1 MKWNFKNETSKKS
14 ISNMTLEEFITNTEA
29 KLGELSINNVI
40 EQDATFNACVN
51 YLCNSLASMG
61 LNLHQN
67 VDGRNKA
74 KINNDLADLVK
85 NCPNKNDNG
94 FTLLRKLFFNYFLY
108 GKAIALV
115 KTRKGVVTAIE
126 VLDTSTTTVY
136 RKQNSDQLIIEGYLH
151 DKAIKKLGEECIILD
166 DLTCRYKAIQAVLEA
181 KHKGLTMVTNYF
193 ANGGSYVKGILST
206 ASDLSNESKIVLK
219 RAFTK
224 VLQEGSD
231 GVAILDNG
239 LEYKNISQNS
249 TLRES
254 LVNELRSSLD
264 DEIYTIM
271 QVPKSLVK
279 GDGKESS
286 YASLSVIMN
295 SFVKSL
301 MPYCI
306 QLEQEFNRKVL
317 TSAERQQGYYF
328 KMNANKLLRM
338 TPTERANYYKEMVQ
352 SGLMSIE
359 ECRALEDLPYIE
371 GSDDLLLSLNYVPI
385 SKYDEY
391 LNNRYNTKKD
401 S

>member
-1 MKWNFKNETSKKS
+1 M
-14 ISNMTLEEFITNTEA
+14 
-29 KLGELSINNVI
+29 
-40 EQDATFNACVN
+40 
-51 YLCNSLASMG
+51 
-61 LNLHQN
+61 
-67 VDGRNKA
+67 
-74 KINNDLADLVK
+74 
-85 NCPNKNDNG
+85 
-94 FTLLRKLFFNYFLY
+94 
-108 GKAIALV
+108 
-115 KTRKGVVTAIE
+115 
-126 VLDTSTTTVY
+126 
-136 RKQNSDQLIIEGYLH
+136 
-151 DKAIKKLGEECIILD
+151 
-166 DLTCRYKAIQAVLEA
+166 
-181 KHKGLTMVTNYF
+181 
-193 ANGGSYVKGILST
+193 
-206 ASDLSNESKIVLK
+206 
-219 RAFTK
+219 
-224 VLQEGSD
+224 
-231 GVAILDNG
+231 
-239 LEYKNISQNS
+239 
-249 TLRES
+249 
-254 LVNELRSSLD
+254 NELRASLD

-271 QVPKSLVK
+271 QVPKSLIK

-359 ECRALEDLPYIE
+359 ECRALEDLPYIV

-391 LNNRYNTKKD
+391 LSSRYNTKKD